1 MVMDALVLAEYLL
14 KDIRQRKQDF
24 ADSLVNGSIDSIENY
39 RFTVGQVRG
48 MTYVEELIKAAMKGI
63 ELEND

>member
-1 MVMDALVLAEYLL
+1 MMDAIHLAEYLL

-24 ADSLVNGSIDSIENY
+24 SDSLVNGSIDTIENY

-48 MTYVEELIKAAMKGI
+48 MTYVEDLIKAAMKGI
-63 ELEND
+63 DLENE

>member
-1 MVMDALVLAEYLL
+1 MDAIHLAEYLL

-24 ADSLVNGSIDSIENY
+24 SESLVNGSIDTIETY

-48 MTYVEELIKAAMKGI
+48 MTYVEDLIKAAMKGI
-63 ELEND
+63 DLENE

>member
-1 MVMDALVLAEYLL
+1 MDALVLAEYLL

-24 ADSLVNGSIDSIENY
+24 SDALVNGSIDSIENY

-63 ELEND
+63 DLENE

>member
-1 MVMDALVLAEYLL
+1 MMDAIHLAEYLL

-24 ADSLVNGSIDSIENY
+24 SDSLVNCSIDTIENY

-48 MTYVEELIKAAMKGI
+48 MTYVEDLIKAAMKGI
-63 ELEND
+63 ELENE

>member
-1 MVMDALVLAEYLL
+1 MDALVLAEYLL

-24 ADSLVNGSIDSIENY
+24 SDALVNGSIDSIENY
-39 RFTVGQVRG
+39 RFTVGQVRD

-63 ELEND
+63 DLENE

>member
-1 MVMDALVLAEYLL
+1 MDALVLAEYLL

-24 ADSLVNGSIDSIENY
+24 SDALVNGSIDSIENY

-48 MTYVEELIKAAMKGI
+48 MTYVEELIKATMKGI
-63 ELEND
+63 DLENE

>member
-1 MVMDALVLAEYLL
+1 MDAIHLAEYLL

-24 ADSLVNGSIDSIENY
+24 SDSLVNGSIDTIENY

-48 MTYVEELIKAAMKGI
+48 MTYVEDLIKAAMKGI
-63 ELEND
+63 DLENE

>member
-1 MVMDALVLAEYLL
+1 MDSIVLAEYLL

-24 ADSLVNGSIDSIENY
+24 SDALVNGSIDSIENY

-63 ELEND
+63 DLENE